1 MSWQDV
7 VLLICQ
13 IVFAI
18 ALFPSIL
25 SKNKPA
31 LTTSVLNTVFLYI
44 IFLVNLTLNLYGF
57 AAGIFIVATLWLI
70 LAVQKYLI
78 DKKNK

>member
-1 MSWQDV
+1 MSWQDI

-25 SKNKPA
+25 SNNKPA
-31 LTTSVLNTVFLYI
+31 LSTSVLNTVFLYI
-44 IFLVNLTLNLYGF
+44 IFFVNLTLNLYGF
-57 AAGIFIVATLWLI
+57 AVGIFIVATLWLT